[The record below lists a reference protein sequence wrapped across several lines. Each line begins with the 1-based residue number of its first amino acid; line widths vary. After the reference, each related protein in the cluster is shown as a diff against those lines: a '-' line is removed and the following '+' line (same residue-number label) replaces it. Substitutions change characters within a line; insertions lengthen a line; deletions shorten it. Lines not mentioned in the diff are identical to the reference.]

1 MTPRARITRWLA
13 MLRPLNRPSV
23 VLGLFLVP
31 LVLGDTCVPDTEP
44 NDVRTI
50 EDFVQCLNNRIVGG
64 NIVDAVQCI
73 PCGCSLTLT
82 LSQGSAQPA
91 CNDQGCPMPR
101 VLLNCPGPPQFQPSF
116 SLCISDPRDGL
127 DRVEIGQTINAQGDM
142 RMGDVHIDPDGY
154 SYTVPSAPVSK
165 ADGGIPGDSAA
176 CWTCHDHD
184 NDTPVGEEAISSP
197 SPYQIFDTNCVTDTD
212 EPCQLPD
219 VGDGDCRDQ
228 GTLEQKSFAQI
239 CQCLDD
245 KDDLD
250 EEDPLYPK
258 LLRARA
264 LCHALM
270 DYQATRGIC
279 GSEDCPQ
286 HEGPDCSALATGV
299 PCDPYQLP
307 AAASETATGYT
318 CQEVTPGGLKQ
329 CLSSRV
335 CVDYSIS
342 GGGKFLGEDGV
353 SLLRLLITGRAAVDN
368 CPVCDTTDID
378 AQISAFNHA
387 ADTLVNGVQLSS
399 VKATDLGGGDLS
411 VEAKGTALVNGGGP
425 ANVSIDAGKSG
436 GTPSFDIEDTD
447 APASLAGGTGEAGR
461 SNFQLNQTPIP

>member
-1 MTPRARITRWLA
+1 MTPRARITRPIAKTRVLA
-13 MLRPLNRPSV
+13 RPEFALA
-23 VLGLFLVP
+23 LCLVP
-31 LVLGDTCVPDTEP
+31 LLVGYSCFPDTAP

-50 EDFVQCLNNRIVGG
+50 EDFVQCLNNRIIGG
-64 NIVDAVQCI
+64 DIVDAVQCI

-82 LSQGSAQPA
+82 LSEGSAQPA

-116 SLCISDPRDGL
+116 SLCIADTGGGL

-142 RMGDVHIDPDGY
+142 RMGDVHIDPAGY
-154 SYTVPSAPVSK
+154 GYTDPSAPVSK
-165 ADGGIPGDSAA
+165 ADGSGPGDSAQ

-184 NDTPVGEEAISSP
+184 NDTPIGEEAISSP

-219 VGDGDCRDQ
+219 AGDGDCRTQ

-239 CQCLDD
+239 CQCLDN
-245 KDDLD
+245 KNDLD

-258 LLRARA
+258 LLRARG

-270 DYQATRGIC
+270 DYQSTRGIC
-279 GSEDCPQ
+279 GSEECPQ
-286 HEGPDCSALATGV
+286 HHGPDCSALATGYD
-299 PCDPYQLP
+299 CNPYEIP
-307 AAASETATGYT
+307 AGAATEHTGYT
-318 CQEVTPGGLKQ
+318 CQEVEPGVKQ
-329 CLSSRV
+329 CVSSRV
-335 CVDYSIS
+335 CVDYSIT
-342 GGGKFLGEDGV
+342 GGGKFIGEDGV
-353 SLLRLLITGRAAVDN
+353 SLLRLLITGRTAVDD

-378 AQISAFNHA
+378 ADVRAFNHA

-399 VKATDLGGGDLS
+399 IKATDLGGGDLS
-411 VEAKGTALVNGGGP
+411 VEAKGAALVNGGGP
-425 ANVSIDAGKSG
+425 VNITLDASKTA
-436 GTPSFDIEDTD
+436 GTPAFEIDDTD

-461 SNFQLNQTPIP
+461 SDFQLNQTPMP